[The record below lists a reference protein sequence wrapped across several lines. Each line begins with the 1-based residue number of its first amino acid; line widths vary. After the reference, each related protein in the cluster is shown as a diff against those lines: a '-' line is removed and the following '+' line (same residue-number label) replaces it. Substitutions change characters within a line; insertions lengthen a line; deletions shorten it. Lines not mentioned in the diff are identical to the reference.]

1 MSSKTK
7 KKEGGGEP
15 LHDLEQQFILRLPPG
30 SAMALRREVQS
41 GSMTLKDR
49 ISIELNQDHRHGA
62 VRYGTDI
69 FHAKLMDLPC
79 VIESYKTID
88 NKTAYKTADLCQM
101 LLCTNDEEPMSDE
114 NDSPKKKDKDKKY
127 QYIHGIT
134 PPLKNVKKRRF
145 RKTLKKK
152 YMEQPDIEKEVKRL
166 FRQDAEAIDVKW
178 ELITEEDKASSSQ
191 TKGGSDKPLIHRS
204 DTTTS
209 LDYAIFGELSSSD
222 EDDEKDVNIMDS
234 GEDEMSRSSSFIPRQ
249 TSYASLDMANSESQD
264 GMNNDTESAELA
276 GKLTELKRQVEEIR
290 RRRQSQEDRVA
301 TLENPMLKQTM
312 QEMLNKTIKEED
324 EKGKEFEI
332 LSSMLG

>member
-1 MSSKTK
+1 M
-7 KKEGGGEP
+7 
-15 LHDLEQQFILRLPPG
+15 HDLEQQFILRLPPG
-30 SAMALRREVQS
+30 PALALRREVQS

-49 ISIELNQDHRHGA
+49 LSIELNQDQKHGA

-88 NKTAYKTADLCQM
+88 NKTAYKTADISQM
-101 LLCTNDEEPMSDE
+101 LLCKVDDDPQSDE

-127 QYIHGIT
+127 QFIHGIT

-166 FRQDAEAIDVKW
+166 FRQDAEAIDVKF
-178 ELITEEDKASSSQ
+178 ELITEEDKPATSHQVKSS
-191 TKGGSDKPLIHRS
+191 TDKPPIHRS

-209 LDYAIFGELSSSD
+209 LDYAIFGDMSSSD
-222 EDDEKDVNIMDS
+222 EDEKDVNVMDS
-234 GEDEMSRSSSFIPRQ
+234 GEDDMSRNFYMPRQ
-249 TSYASLDMANSESQD
+249 ASFASLDAGESQD
-264 GMNNDTESAELA
+264 ATNDVETTELA

-290 RRRQSQEDRVA
+290 KRRQSQEDRVA
-301 TLENPMLKQTM
+301 SLENPMLKQTM

-324 EKGKEFEI
+324 EKGKEMEI

>member
-1 MSSKTK
+1 MSSKAK
-7 KKEGGGEP
+7 KKEGAGEP

-114 NDSPKKKDKDKKY
+114 NDSLKKKDKDKKY

-178 ELITEEDKASSSQ
+178 ELITEEEKVSSSQ
-191 TKGGSDKPLIHRS
+191 AKGGSDKPLIHRS

-264 GMNNDTESAELA
+264 AMNDTESAELA